1 MNRTIYGAQDFRQA
15 GRQAIQAAL
24 AVSRQTMLQWFAA
37 YRAALGERLIVP
49 YRSELNTPLWEIGHI
64 GWFEEFW
71 LARNPQRV
79 QGVHAEPDALRRASW
94 LQGADDFYNS
104 SRVAHTRRWALPLPD
119 AAGTLA
125 YLAAVRE
132 QSLAL
137 LDASGEGDDDL
148 YFFRLAIAH
157 EDMHSEA
164 WVYMAQNLG
173 IPLAIPAPAALPVN
187 QEISVAGGEWQLG
200 YSGAGFAF
208 DNELPA
214 HVLRVADFSIDS
226 QVVSWRRYLPFV
238 EAGGYDLPAYWSSA
252 GWAWRQAQVSA
263 HPRYLR
269 RTGSG
274 WESQHF
280 GQWQELLADQP
291 AVHLTYFEAE
301 AWCRWAGRRL
311 PSEAEWEMAAFSQPD
326 AFNWGQ
332 VWEWSASAFAPFNG
346 FVAHPYRD
354 YSRPW
359 FDGRPVLRGASL
371 ATSPRLRHANYR
383 NYFTHER
390 NDIYAGFR
398 SCAG

>member
-1 MNRTIYGAQDFRQA
+1 MDTTIYGDQHFRQA
-15 GRQAIQAAL
+15 GRGEIQAAL
-24 AVSRQTMLQWFAA
+24 LASRQTMLQWFAA
-37 YRAALGERLIVP
+37 YRAALGASLLVP
-49 YRSELNTPLWEIGHI
+49 YASELNTPLWEIGHI

-71 LARNPQRV
+71 LARNPQRLLGKRADPDV
-79 QGVHAEPDALRRASW
+79 VRREPW
-94 LQGADDFYNS
+94 LAGADDFYNS
-104 SRVAHTRRWALPLPD
+104 SQVAHARRWGLPLPD

-132 QSLAL
+132 QTLAL
-137 LDASGEGDDDL
+137 LDGAAEDDDEL
-148 YFFRLAIAH
+148 YFFRLAIVH

-173 IPLAIPAPAALPVN
+173 IPLDLPAPPAQPANHQIKVT
-187 QEISVAGGEWQLG
+187 GGTWQLG
-200 YSGAGFAF
+200 ASGSGFAF

-214 HVLRVADFSIDS
+214 HAVRVADFSIDS
-226 QVVSWRRYLPFV
+226 TVLSWRQYLPFV
-238 EAGGYDLPAYWSSA
+238 EAGGYAAPHYWSAA
-252 GWAWRQAQVSA
+252 GWAWRQTQASA
-263 HPRYLR
+263 YPRYLR
-269 RTGSG
+269 PAASG
-274 WESQHF
+274 WEVQRF
-280 GQWQELLADQP
+280 GQWQTLLADQA

-311 PSEAEWEMAAFSQPD
+311 PSEAEWEMAALTRPD

-332 VWEWSASAFAPFNG
+332 VWEWSASAFAPFVG

-371 ATSPRLRHANYR
+371 ATSPRMRHAKYR
-383 NYFTHER
+383 NYFTPER

-398 SCAG
+398 SCAI

>member
-1 MNRTIYGAQDFRQA
+1 MDRTICGAQDFRQA

-24 AVSRQTMLQWFAA
+24 AASRQTMLQWFAA

-71 LARNPQRV
+71 LARNPQRLL
-79 QGVHAEPDALRRASW
+79 GVRADPDALRPAAW

-104 SRVAHTRRWALPLPD
+104 SQVAHTRRWALPLPD

-137 LDASGEGDDDL
+137 LEASGEGDDDL

-252 GWAWRQAQVSA
+252 GWAWRQAQASA

-269 RTGSG
+269 RTGGG

-291 AVHLTYFEAE
+291 ALHLTYFEAE

-359 FDGRPVLRGASL
+359 FDGRPVLRGASF

-398 SCAG
+398 SCPG

>member
-1 MNRTIYGAQDFRQA
+1 
-15 GRQAIQAAL
+15 
-24 AVSRQTMLQWFAA
+24 MLQWFAA

-64 GWFEEFW
+64 GWCEEFW
-71 LARNPQRV
+71 LARNPQRLL
-79 QGVHAEPDALRRASW
+79 GVRADPDALRPASW
-94 LQGADDFYNS
+94 LPGADDFYNS
-104 SRVAHTRRWALPLPD
+104 SKVAHARRWALPLPD

-125 YLAAVRE
+125 YLAAIRE

-187 QEISVAGGEWQLG
+187 KEISVAGGEWQLG

-291 AVHLTYFEAE
+291 ALHLTYFEAE

-371 ATSPRLRHANYR
+371 ATSPRLRHAKYR
-383 NYFTHER
+383 NYFTPER

>member
-252 GWAWRQAQVSA
+252 GWAWRQAQASA

-269 RTGSG
+269 RGLSG
-274 WESQHF
+274 WERQHF
-280 GQWQELLADQP
+280 GQWQALLADQP